1 MSNGLQ
7 YGLCDKV
14 CVLSFFFFFS
24 ALADLVYANVS
35 AYQSWE
41 IFT

>member
-1 MSNGLQ
+1 MLNGLQ

-14 CVLSFFFFFS
+14 CVLSFFFF
-24 ALADLVYANVS
+24 ALANVVNANVS